1 VTSRTRR
8 GHGSD
13 DQEVDTKAE
22 KHTRKVS
29 VFSWGAVEPAL
40 IKSLLVAV
48 YTDRGQVDD
57 LDR

>member
-1 VTSRTRR
+1 M
-8 GHGSD
+8 
-13 DQEVDTKAE
+13 KAE

-48 YTDRGQVDD
+48 YTDRGLTSTGRDVP
-57 LDR
+57 

>member
-1 VTSRTRR
+1 
-8 GHGSD
+8 
-13 DQEVDTKAE
+13 VDTKAE